1 MTQKKGLPLPGKERR
16 TILVSYLIDQD
27 EADLLDRNK
36 GRFEKRNIYCRRAAL
51 EAAAAKELPGEPD
64 EPGKAGE

>member
-1 MTQKKGLPLPGKERR
+1 MTTKKVLPLPDKERR

-27 EADLLDRNK
+27 EADLLDRAK

-51 EAAAAKELPGEPD
+51 EAAMAEEKKKEGTN
-64 EPGKAGE
+64 G